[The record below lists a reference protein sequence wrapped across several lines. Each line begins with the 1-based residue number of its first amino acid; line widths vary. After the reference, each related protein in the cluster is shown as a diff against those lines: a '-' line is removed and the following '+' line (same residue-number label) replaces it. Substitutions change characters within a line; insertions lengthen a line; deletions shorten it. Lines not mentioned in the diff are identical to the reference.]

1 MREGGGKAG
10 RVGERVGGGRQAIE
24 VRVAVRPGGTEGWVG
39 GGSGKERGRE
49 GGLFVPQ
56 TPRSAAS

>member
-1 MREGGGKAG
+1 MGGVRE
-10 RVGERVGGGRQAIE
+10 AIE

-49 GGLFVPQ
+49 GGVLVLQ
-56 TPRSAAS
+56 TKRSAAS